1 MRKKQIVITG
11 IISLL
16 LFCDFFGK
24 VSVIETM
31 NYYLH
36 KDEEK
41 SIDKYQY
48 NEFPAPEREIKK
60 AVEGEKICYLTFDDG
75 PSENTVKIL
84 DILKQYDAKATFFVI
99 GNCIGEETR
108 EILERIIAE
117 GHAVGL
123 HANNHVYEKFYAD
136 ETSYL
141 KDYETLY
148 GTLKDEYG
156 IETALFRLE
165 CDRGRFGRK
174 SNHRIYSEECV

>member
-1 MRKKQIVITG
+1 M
-11 IISLL
+11 

-84 DILKQYDAKATFFVI
+84 DILKQYDAKATF
-99 GNCIGEETR
+99 
-108 EILERIIAE
+108 L
-117 GHAVGL
+117 L
-123 HANNHVYEKFYAD
+123 
-136 ETSYL
+136 
-141 KDYETLY
+141 
-148 GTLKDEYG
+148 
-156 IETALFRLE
+156 
-165 CDRGRFGRK
+165 
-174 SNHRIYSEECV
+174 